1 MLVAGP
7 TQRVSVAPCGAADYP
22 QVVASVPEKPRMY
35 RFSSSE
41 LGITR
46 EHPGVQG
53 VITAGYHRPL
63 ATA

>member
-1 MLVAGP
+1 MLLVP
-7 TQRVSVAPCGAADYP
+7 LSEFQWRPVVAADYP
-22 QVVASVPEKPRMY
+22 QEVASVSEEPRMY
-35 RFSSSE
+35 RFSSPE

-53 VITAGYHRPL
+53 VITAGDHRPL